1 MKTVA
6 IYGASDDLVEVE
18 GDRYSEVIMA
28 EITTIEPRWLNCYE
42 RGAAMRYHESK
53 DAADKWH
60 HENSGENRV
69 GCLELTCEVG
79 ENGRV
84 IGVIPLTEGE

>member
-6 IYGASDDLVEVE
+6 IY
-18 GDRYSEVIMA
+18 
-28 EITTIEPRWLNCYE
+28 IEPRWINCYE
-42 RGAAMRYHESK
+42 RGAAMQYHESK

-69 GCLELTCEVG
+69 GCICVECDV
-79 ENGRV
+79 NAARAV
-84 IGVIPLTEGE
+84 IGVREFHQLEAAEAAK